1 MSLSKYKIYVTA
13 FFGAIFFSFSGYYVL
28 LILTNNLIGVESSRL
43 FTIPIRIVTV
53 LLLAISLMCAGRK
66 RSLQQPLL
74 VSFIVFS
81 LLYVG
86 RILIEILKGSSY
98 HISNESFLLYFL
110 SFGFFPLLLLFLKK
124 DYPVDYKLYKYAVL
138 ISGFLLAVLTVV
150 FYREYIGTVGR
161 ISLAVSRDENY
172 MSPLA
177 LSYSGSMSMGVAL
190 SLLFTT
196 ENSKYGKI
204 GLISVAIISCV
215 PFFLGASRGSVIA
228 LIVPFILF
236 IIYQRNKVKS
246 MRLLLVLIFV
256 SFLVVTLSEYFG
268 SSVISRFVG
277 IESDIN
283 EGSSSASRITIWDIA
298 LEHFYNNPIFGDSL
312 EVRETGNHPHNIF
325 IEVLLTTGILGM
337 IPFMY
342 LIIKG
347 FKNSVN
353 IIKNNPES
361 SWIMIIFLQSL
372 IQHLFS
378 GSIYSASWLWFS
390 LYFVLSN
397 EVVYKNIDSSV
408 DAGVKLNSRRSL
420 VSK

>member
-1 MSLSKYKIYVTA
+1 M
-13 FFGAIFFSFSGYYVL
+13 
-28 LILTNNLIGVESSRL
+28 IGVESSRL

-53 LLLAISLMCAGRK
+53 LLLAVSFLCAGRK
-66 RSLQQPLL
+66 RSLHQPLL
-74 VSFIVFS
+74 ISFIVFS

-110 SFGFFPLLLLFLKK
+110 SFGFFPFLLLFLKK

-138 ISGFLLAVLTVV
+138 ISGFLLAVLTIV

-196 ENSKYGKI
+196 ENSKYSKI
-204 GLISVAIISCV
+204 GLVSVAILSCV

-228 LIVPFILF
+228 LIVPFLLF
-236 IIYQRNKVKS
+236 IAYQKNKVKS

-277 IESDIN
+277 IESDIS

-337 IPFMY
+337 IPFLY
-342 LIIKG
+342 LIIKA
-347 FKNSVN
+347 FKNSVI

-397 EVVYKNIDSSV
+397 EVVYKNIESSE
-408 DAGVKLNSRRSL
+408 DAGAKLVDSQRSL
-420 VSK
+420 ISK